1 MPFGGKRKKPKKK
14 KKKEKKKVKK
24 PCYHSVIPHPISRQY
39 FGVFPPAILNA
50 SFLQGFC
57 CFHLTF
63 KSHPTGATFSFTGS
77 LEPVDLSLM
86 EWAWQSPLLVTQ
98 VPRH

>member
-1 MPFGGKRKKPKKK
+1 MTTKIETKN
-14 KKKEKKKVKK
+14 
-24 PCYHSVIPHPISRQY
+24 
-39 FGVFPPAILNA
+39 LNFFYGDHQA
-50 SFLQGFC
+50 LFDN
-57 CFHLTF
+57 T
-63 KSHPTGATFSFTGS
+63 